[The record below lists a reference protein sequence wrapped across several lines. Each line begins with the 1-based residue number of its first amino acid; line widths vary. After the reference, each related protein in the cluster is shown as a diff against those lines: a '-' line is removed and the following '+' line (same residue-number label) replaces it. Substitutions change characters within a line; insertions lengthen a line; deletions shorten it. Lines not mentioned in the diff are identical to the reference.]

1 MSMPPAFSQRTNML
15 RAAEDF
21 SIEDGELVRRM
32 GSARQV
38 RWPLA
43 GLRRAVLVRHPI
55 GRHASRLMLQLSFH
69 RNRGLVLTSHSIAGL
84 GRFDDRTVAFKAFAR
99 CLLDEARALSPDLR
113 LTRSG
118 ALTASGLW
126 WVMAALA
133 CGALVVAASAMASGA
148 TALGLDLGARLVF
161 LLLLAS
167 CILPW
172 LDGRATVG
180 LDPESLL
187 RD

>member
-1 MSMPPAFSQRTNML
+1 MPASFSQRTNLL
-15 RAAEDF
+15 RAAEEF
-21 SIEDGELVRRM
+21 SVEDGALVRRM
-32 GSARQV
+32 GGSAREA

-55 GRHASRLMLQLSFH
+55 GGQARRLMLQLSFH
-69 RNRGLVLTSHSIAGL
+69 RGRGVVLTSHSIAGL
-84 GRFDDRTVAFKAFAR
+84 GRFDDRTAAFKTFGR
-99 CLLDEARALSPDLR
+99 RLLAEALAASPELR
-113 LTRSG
+113 LSHAG
-118 ALTASGLW
+118 ALTASSLW
-126 WVMAALA
+126 WVIAALA

-172 LDGRATVG
+172 MDGRAAAG